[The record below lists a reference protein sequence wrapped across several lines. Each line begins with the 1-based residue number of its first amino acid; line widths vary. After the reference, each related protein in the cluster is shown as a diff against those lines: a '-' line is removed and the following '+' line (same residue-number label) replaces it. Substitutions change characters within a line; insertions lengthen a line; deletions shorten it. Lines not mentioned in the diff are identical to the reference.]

1 MVITYREITGQT
13 VVEDASPMSRQI
25 HVAIAILLIVVE
37 GKAVTAIV
45 SIDIQ
50 LVTHVEGMREGTAH
64 IVESGLTIL
73 VSTLFRQHAQE
84 PITIGG
90 TSTKQ
95 QRSTFLPQRD
105 FQIQLAGQQ
114 TDACYPYELLLI
126 GFLSRDV
133 QYRRDTSTILARN
146 TALVDFHIGHHV
158 AIESRKEAEQ
168 VSRIINRTSIQEH
181 QVLVGRAT
189 TYIEATGRFAYRL
202 HTRQGLHHLQH
213 IHFAHSGRNVLQ
225 ERWSN
230 LFHPQCRTLDCFHT
244 STGHQYFFEHQVLF
258 FQFDANIGIGIQHQ
272 LTTGILHTDT
282 LQLQNIVSRSQFDFE
297 TSVHICCCCCPWI
310 PTNDVNPY
318 RRTIGLEVDDLSG
331 QLNLLRFRRTELVAD
346 FIHLIF
352 RSQYFR
358 YPHPLVF
365 ILCAVGPSLRKV
377 GTQIQVL
384 HDKHPVAKHIHLPE
398 SSTQCLLQL
407 LQRSGTFLFLHHKR
421 LRYIGIYLVRCSL
434 LYLLHQTNDVDAV
447 RDCALRL
454 SR

>member
-1 MVITYREITGQT
+1 M
-13 VVEDASPMSRQI
+13 
-25 HVAIAILLIVVE
+25 
-37 GKAVTAIV
+37 
-45 SIDIQ
+45 
-50 LVTHVEGMREGTAH
+50 
-64 IVESGLTIL
+64 
-73 VSTLFRQHAQE
+73 
-84 PITIGG
+84 
-90 TSTKQ
+90 
-95 QRSTFLPQRD
+95 
-105 FQIQLAGQQ
+105 
-114 TDACYPYELLLI
+114 
-126 GFLSRDV
+126 
-133 QYRRDTSTILARN
+133 
-146 TALVDFHIGHHV
+146 
-158 AIESRKEAEQ
+158 
-168 VSRIINRTSIQEH
+168 SRIINRTSIQEH

-189 TYIEATGRFAYRL
+189 THIEATGRFAYRL

-244 STGHQYFFEHQVLF
+244 STSYQYFFEHQVLF

-272 LTTGILHTDT
+272 LTTGILHTDA
-282 LQLQNIVSRSQFDFE
+282 LQLQHIVSRSQFDFE
-297 TSVHICCCCCPWI
+297 TSVHIRCCCCPWI

-352 RSQYFR
+352 RSQYFSN
-358 YPHPLVF
+358 PNPLQF
-365 ILCAVGPSLRKV
+365 AFRIIGPSLWKV

-384 HDKHPVAKHIHLPE
+384 HDKYPIAKHIHLPE
-398 SSTQCLLQL
+398 SPSQSLLQL